1 MPATQ
6 RGTSGPR
13 VERSGGVSLPA
24 GSVLGEMWRLSHLC
38 SFPLKDLLALT
49 PPEGLVRAERL

>member
-13 VERSGGVSLPA
+13 AEHSGSISLPA
-24 GSVLGEMWRLSHLC
+24 GSVLGEMWSLKPPVLLS
-38 SFPLKDLLALT
+38 SERSAGFDAAG
-49 PPEGLVRAERL
+49 GLSPC